1 MWTSERLSGSR
12 GGSRM
17 SEPVRLK
24 EEPTETRSIMSGM
37 VVVARLLPGPSA
49 SREMSTSGVRPLP
62 SVLFERLRQEEKHF
76 KFVISSQLRGIPKQ
90 KIMIIIKPNF
100 IHVKVIFLDGQF
112 MYDCFKLVELK
123 YECWNW

>member
-12 GGSRM
+12 GGRRM

-62 SVLFERLRQEEKHF
+62 SVLLERLRQNEKHI
-76 KFVISSQLRGIPKQ
+76 KFFYLIVISSQLRDVSKQ
-90 KIMIIIKPNF
+90 KVMNIVE
-100 IHVKVIFLDGQF
+100 H
-112 MYDCFKLVELK
+112 KLH
-123 YECWNW
+123 